1 MSNHN
6 FYCNRVVK
14 LIKLSFLLV
23 LLSCSFS
30 LYAQQF
36 DQAYLKWKAEQQ
48 AHDGKINKI
57 DGHYYLSTPNN
68 QTSQPKNSGN
78 NNTLSRVQ
86 NSNSSSMR
94 ISLNSANIEQLQQLK
109 GVGTKK
115 AQAIIDY
122 RNQNGKFKSI
132 DDLKK
137 VKGIGAKFFEQNQAR
152 LSL

>member
-48 AHDGKINKI
+48 AHD
-57 DGHYYLSTPNN
+57 
-68 QTSQPKNSGN
+68 
-78 NNTLSRVQ
+78 
-86 NSNSSSMR
+86 
-94 ISLNSANIEQLQQLK
+94 E
-109 GVGTKK
+109 KK
-115 AQAIIDY
+115 
-122 RNQNGKFKSI
+122 
-132 DDLKK
+132 L
-137 VKGIGAKFFEQNQAR
+137 
-152 LSL
+152 